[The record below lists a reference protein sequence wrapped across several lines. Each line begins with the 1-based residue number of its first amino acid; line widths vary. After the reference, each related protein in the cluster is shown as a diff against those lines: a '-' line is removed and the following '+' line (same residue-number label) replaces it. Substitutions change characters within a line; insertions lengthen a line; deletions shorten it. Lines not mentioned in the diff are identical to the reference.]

1 MFFSKIHK
9 LSRISRDLSGP
20 SVSPRTKNDS
30 ELNLAHLGFH
40 LPARNGGFAIVA
52 RFELQGD
59 GARADVGNCHV
70 GWRTGELCDGTE
82 RKVRRRQRQRTD
94 RGTNQ
99 YHRCIL
105 ICCLS
110 HRLLLFYLLQ
120 HPLVAAQIRHTGG
133 EFSQRSQ
140 LISLFPLVHPTSAQT
155 ARAD

>member
-20 SVSPRTKNDS
+20 SVTPRTKNDS
-30 ELNLAHLGFH
+30 GLNLAHLGFH

-70 GWRTGELCDGTE
+70 GWRTRKLCDGAE
-82 RKVRRRQRQRTD
+82 RKVKRRQRERKD
-94 RGTNQ
+94 RGTN
-99 YHRCIL
+99 HTL

-110 HRLLLFYLLQ
+110 HWLPLFCLLQ

-133 EFSQRSQ
+133 EFSQRPE

-155 ARAD
+155 VRAD